1 MRREIRRIELT
12 EEREKQQ
19 AEQREAIRKQELT
32 NQGRRVPETVGEQ
45 VGQQMTWQEG
55 EVRRDLEDKG
65 LYFSSFLS

>member
-1 MRREIRRIELT
+1 MRREKRRIELT

-32 NQGRRVPETVGEQ
+32 NKGRRVPETVGEQ
-45 VGQQMTWQEG
+45 VGQQMTRQEG

-65 LYFSSFLS
+65 LYFSSFL